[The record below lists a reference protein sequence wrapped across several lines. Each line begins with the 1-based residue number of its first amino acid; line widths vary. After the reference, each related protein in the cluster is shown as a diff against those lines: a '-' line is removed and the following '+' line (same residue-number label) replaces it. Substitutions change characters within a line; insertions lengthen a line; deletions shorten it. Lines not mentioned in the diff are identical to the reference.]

1 MTAVILVTQRSSRV
15 WFLQLFRFHF
25 CCWSITSQ
33 RICFGKPFS
42 SIRLNSSYLYRACLV
57 RLKIENKCMVFHLLS
72 VFSVMLQAPGKQMKS
87 VLFTPHPHRL
97 ALASGQFPFAS
108 WLDEYLLKVVERMAR
123 NLVIRPIILVISE
136 DVSESQGLLY
146 EDRAEALVCE
156 LLNNLPQKL
165 FVLLLSDSV
174 ERASRNTDWGEAIS
188 QPLWPCASRPRWA
201 LTPSSIKWK

>member
-1 MTAVILVTQRSSRV
+1 MTAVILVTQRSFRV
-15 WFLQLFRFHF
+15 WFLQLFCFRF

-42 SIRLNSSYLYRACLV
+42 SIRLNSSYLYRAWYVLK
-57 RLKIENKCMVFHLLS
+57 LKINVWFFIYS
-72 VFSVMLQAPGKQMKS
+72 VFSVMLSAPGKQMKS

-108 WLDEYLLKVVERMAR
+108 WLNEYLLKVVERMAR

-156 LLNNLPQKL
+156 LLNNLSQKL
-165 FVLLLSDSV
+165 LVLLLSDSV

-188 QPLWPCASRPRWA
+188 QPLWPRASQPRWA

>member
-1 MTAVILVTQRSSRV
+1 MTAVIIVTQRSFRV
-15 WFLQLFRFHF
+15 WFLQLFCFHF

-42 SIRLNSSYLYRACLV
+42 SIRLNSSYLYRAWYVLK
-57 RLKIENKCMVFHLLS
+57 LKINVWFFIYSLS
-72 VFSVMLQAPGKQMKS
+72 SPLCCKLRES
-87 VLFTPHPHRL
+87 RWSLSCSPHTL

-108 WLDEYLLKVVERMAR
+108 WLNEYLLQVVERMAR
-123 NLVIRPIILVISE
+123 NLVMRPIILVISE
-136 DVSESQGLLY
+136 DVSESQGPLY

-156 LLNNLPQKL
+156 LLNNLSQKL
-165 FVLLLSDSV
+165 LVLLLSDSV

-188 QPLWPCASRPRWA
+188 QPLWPCVSRPCWA